1 MSLLDELRE
10 YIINTSLKK
19 KVPEGFSDDYDMV
32 ETEALDS
39 LAFLDLITHIQDN
52 YRIEIGEE
60 EITPENFA
68 SVTTLARFVE
78 SRLA

>member
-39 LAFLDLITHIQDN
+39 LAFLDLITHVQDK
-52 YRIEIGEE
+52 YGFEIGEE
-60 EITPENFA
+60 EITPENFTSIA
-68 SVTTLARFVE
+68 TLARFVE
-78 SRLA
+78 SKMA